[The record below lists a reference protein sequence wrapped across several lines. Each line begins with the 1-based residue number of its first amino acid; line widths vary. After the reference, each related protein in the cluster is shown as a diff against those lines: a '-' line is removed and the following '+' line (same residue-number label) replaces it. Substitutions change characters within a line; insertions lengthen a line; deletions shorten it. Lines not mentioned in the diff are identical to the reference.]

1 MSYILD
7 ALRKSEQQR
16 QRGATPL
23 MFTTQISSNVEK
35 KPVTL
40 LYGLFAI
47 ILICVGILIGWL
59 RPWQQIE
66 KKPINDAVPIAQHEE
81 KIPTIKT
88 IKQPLLLDPEKPRK
102 SEMEIHA
109 EKSILKENPTV
120 GAERMNNVV
129 VTPPKVELPSHKS
142 LSSTTLPKV
151 RKLNVE
157 DLSKDKL
164 ILPPIELH
172 GIDDL
177 SETSSSHKIVALTEL
192 PLSIQ
197 QEIPIMTIS
206 GYAYSTIPKER
217 IVGINDR
224 LLQEGDYLVPGLRLE
239 QIVTDGL
246 VFSYKK
252 YLFRHSL

>member
-47 ILICVGILIGWL
+47 ILICLGILIGWL

-66 KKPINDAVPIAQHEE
+66 IKPIKDAVPITQHEE
-81 KIPTIKT
+81 KIQTIKT

-102 SEMEIHA
+102 SEAEIQA
-109 EKSILKENPTV
+109 EKSIINVNPIV
-120 GAERMNNVV
+120 EAERMNHDVV
-129 VTPPKVELPSHKS
+129 SSPKVELPSHKS
-142 LSSTTLPKV
+142 LTSTTLPKV
-151 RKLNVE
+151 RKLNVDE
-157 DLSKDKL
+157 QSKDKL
-164 ILPPIELH
+164 IPPPAELH
-172 GIDDL
+172 GIDDV
-177 SETSSSHKIVALTEL
+177 SESSSHKIVSLTEL

-197 QEIPIMTIS
+197 VMLIRPSQRNVLSVSMI
-206 GYAYSTIPKER
+206 GC
-217 IVGINDR
+217 
-224 LLQEGDYLVPGLRLE
+224 
-239 QIVTDGL
+239 
-246 VFSYKK
+246 
-252 YLFRHSL
+252 FRRVII